1 MRKYKIRSSSIQL
14 TKRNIKKYG
23 LVILNVLHDDI
34 DVDLILNESKQII
47 DTSGSLRRYKKYNKK
62 LLQFNDGHIGCGYW
76 GKNIVNTLHENS
88 LLSGIYDFDPITQKK
103 FCKVSIAKL

>member
-14 TKRNIKKYG
+14 TKRNIKKYD

-62 LLQFNDGHIGCGYW
+62 I
-76 GKNIVNTLHENS
+76 
-88 LLSGIYDFDPITQKK
+88 IT
-103 FCKVSIAKL
+103 V